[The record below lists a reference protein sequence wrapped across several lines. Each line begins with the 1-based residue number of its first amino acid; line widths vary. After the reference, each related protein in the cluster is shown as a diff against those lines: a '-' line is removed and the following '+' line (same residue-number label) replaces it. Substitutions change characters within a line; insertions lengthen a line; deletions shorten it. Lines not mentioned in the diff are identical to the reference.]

1 MSNFAAQKEKNMAND
16 YEMSFFKKPITN
28 KKPERTVTLFQV
40 YQVIRS
46 NYYKAVTE
54 ELRAINDKEKQRQFK
69 GKNLDYVTPS
79 GTFSYCSDDSL
90 VKHSGVLCMD
100 LDDLENVEDMKQKLL
115 DDTNFDTLLL
125 FRSPRGNGLKWMIAI
140 DLDKCDHRTWFTA
153 VRNYL
158 MATYGLTDKQV
169 DKSCINVSK
178 ACFLSYDP
186 DVYIKTELIKYF

>member
-1 MSNFAAQKEKNMAND
+1 MANN

-40 YQVIRS
+40 YQAIRS
-46 NYYKAVTE
+46 DYYKAVTE
-54 ELRAINDKEKQRQFK
+54 ELRGLSDKGKLREFK
-69 GKNLDYVTPS
+69 SKNLDYVTPS
-79 GTFSYCSDDSL
+79 GVFSYCSDDSL
-90 VKHSGVLCMD
+90 VRHSGLLCMD
-100 LDDLENVEDMKQKLL
+100 LDDLEDVEDVKQKLL
-115 DDTNFDTLLL
+115 NDKGFDTLLL
-125 FRSPRGNGLKWMIAI
+125 FRSPRGCGLKWMIAI
-140 DLDKCDHRTWFTA
+140 DLDKLDHRLWFTA

-169 DKSCINVSK
+169 DKSCVNVSK

>member
-1 MSNFAAQKEKNMAND
+1 MAND

-46 NYYKAVTE
+46 DYYKAVTE
-54 ELRAINDKEKQRQFK
+54 ELRAINDKEKQRAFK
-69 GKNLDYVTPS
+69 SKNLDYVTPS
-79 GTFSYCSDDSL
+79 GVFSYCSDGSL
-90 VKHSGVLCMD
+90 VKHSDVLCID
-100 LDDLENVEDMKQKLL
+100 LDDLENVEEMKQKLL

-140 DLDKCDHRTWFTA
+140 DLDKCDHRLWFTA

-186 DVYIKTELIKYF
+186 DVYIKTALIKYF